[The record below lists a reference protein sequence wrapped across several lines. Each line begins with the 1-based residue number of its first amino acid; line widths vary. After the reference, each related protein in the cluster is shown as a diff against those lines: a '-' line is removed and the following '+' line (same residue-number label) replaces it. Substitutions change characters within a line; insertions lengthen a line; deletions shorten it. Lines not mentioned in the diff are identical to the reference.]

1 MPGGRDPSKP
11 LQGPEAA
18 SAVRADRAWEEEAR
32 RRPKGMPQ
40 RWEAARGVKL
50 GFARLIRVSERW
62 GKKQDRAFEQHQ
74 MRALRHTLALEQP
87 SEEASLVAMASQPRR
102 SAASTHGPGVLWPRA
117 SYKPLGIAGTLGPA
131 GRHGPGAPLCGRRYL
146 LEASSNSRQVV
157 GRPSAAV
164 GVARVA
170 AVWSASHPLERAC
183 SAVPDTWTRPQKRQ
197 RHREV
202 VQDGAQHVAS
212 PWPMAVPTL
221 PAL

>member
-1 MPGGRDPSKP
+1 MPGGRDPSQP
-11 LQGPEAA
+11 LQARGGIGRTGGPRLGGGGTAA
-18 SAVRADRAWEEEAR
+18 PQGDAPAV
-32 RRPKGMPQ
+32 
-40 RWEAARGVKL
+40 EAARGVKL

-117 SYKPLGIAGTLGPA
+117 LYKPLGIAGTLGPA

-157 GRPSAAV
+157 GCPSAAV
-164 GVARVA
+164 GVARVRRLSGLRPTRWSGRA
-170 AVWSASHPLERAC
+170 ALCPTRGHGPRNGNVTVRWSKTARN
-183 SAVPDTWTRPQKRQ
+183 T
-197 RHREV
+197 
-202 VQDGAQHVAS
+202 
-212 PWPMAVPTL
+212 
-221 PAL
+221 